1 MKEFY
6 RNKKVLITG
15 HTGFKGAWLS
25 KILISF
31 GADVLGYSLES
42 HTTPSLFN
50 FLNIKNQMKSVIGDI
65 RDYEKLNKIIC
76 EFQPD
81 IVFHLA
87 AIAQVGE
94 ANADPIKAYQTNT
107 QGLINLLEA
116 TRNCKSIISFV
127 NVSTDAVYPNF
138 LNTYKEEDIIKGNN
152 TYGNSKSCAEYVI
165 YNYKNLYFNDY
176 PRISSTRCV
185 NIIGGGDF
193 NRGRILPDCVNSL
206 LEGKDIEIKSPN
218 NIRPFLH
225 VLEALHGYLL
235 LAMKQYNDKSFEG
248 DYNFSPLDSDYV
260 AIKDIASIFCE
271 KTNNVIKWIDVSHS
285 NILHKKIITDSN
297 KARDLLGWKSVYNI
311 EERIELIVNW
321 TNAYLN
327 NEDITNKQI
336 DDFFLKVKDNI

>member
-25 KILISF
+25 KILINF
-31 GADVLGYSLES
+31 GADVLGYALES
-42 HTTPSLFN
+42 KTNPSLFD
-50 FLNIKNQMKSVIGDI
+50 FLNIENEMKSVIGDI
-65 RDYEKLNKIIC
+65 KDYNKLNTVINDFK
-76 EFQPD
+76 PD

-87 AIAQVGE
+87 SIAQVGE
-94 ANADPIKAYQTNT
+94 ANNNPKNTYETNSI
-107 QGLINLLEA
+107 GLLNLLEA
-116 TRNCKSIISFV
+116 VRNCDSVKSFV
-127 NVSTDAVYPNF
+127 NISTDAVY
-138 LNTYKEEDIIKGNN
+138 LNNTDIYLEENVIGGNN
-152 TYGNSKSCAEYVI
+152 TYGNSKSCAELIV
-165 YNYKNLYFNDY
+165 YNYKKLYLNNLS
-176 PRISSTRCV
+176 ISNTRCV

-193 NRGRILPDCVNSL
+193 NKGRILPDCINSL
-206 LEGKDIEIKSPN
+206 LNKKNIEIKSPN

-225 VLEALHGYLL
+225 VLEALYGYLL
-235 LAMKQYNDKSFEG
+235 LAKKQYNDISFEG

-271 KTNNVIKWIDVSHS
+271 KTNNVIKWIDVSDS